1 VAARI
6 REELGVDVDEQAGS
20 YGEFTVLV
28 DDQPVRR
35 GNPIATA
42 FALVPS
48 ATEVIE
54 AVRRRLDD
62 AS

>member
-6 REELGVDVDEQAGS
+6 RDALGVDVEEQAGA
-20 YGEFTVLV
+20 YGEFTVVV
-28 DDQPVRR
+28 DGRPVLS

-42 FALVPS
+42 FALVPP
-48 ATEVIE
+48 ATEVIA
-54 AVRRRLDD
+54 AVRKRLQD

>member
-6 REELGVDVDEQAGS
+6 REALGVEVEEQAGA

-28 DDQPVRR
+28 DGRPVSR

-42 FALVPS
+42 FAIVPP
-48 ATEVIE
+48 AAEVIA
-54 AVRRRLDD
+54 AVREGLR
-62 AS
+62 SPS

>member
-1 VAARI
+1 MAARI
-6 REELGVDVDEQAGS
+6 REELSVDVDEQSGS

-28 DDQPVRR
+28 DGRPVRS
-35 GNPIATA
+35 GNLIATA
-42 FALVPS
+42 LALIPS

-54 AVRRRLDD
+54 AVRQRLDD